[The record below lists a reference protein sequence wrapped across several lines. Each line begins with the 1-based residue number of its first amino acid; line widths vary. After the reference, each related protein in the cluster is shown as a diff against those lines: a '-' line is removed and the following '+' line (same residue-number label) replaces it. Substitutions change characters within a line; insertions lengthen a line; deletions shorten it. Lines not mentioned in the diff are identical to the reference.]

1 MGFPGGYTD
10 VILPKLLINALTFLD
25 FLRTFT
31 LTLMGCLGLSGLVD
45 LDEPNHLSARPEPVL
60 ARPDS
65 TSAALIREML
75 PSEWVSVGPGP
86 ARPGGC
92 CAVCLYEYEEGEE
105 IRRMRNC
112 QHMFH
117 RSCVDR
123 WIEHDKDTCPLCRK
137 PFVPKELE
145 DDFNDK
151 LLAALGIPDFY
162 SDYSHITHF
171 L

>member
-1 MGFPGGYTD
+1 MGFPAGYTD
-10 VILPKLLINALTFLD
+10 VLLPKLLINTLSFLG
-25 FLRTFT
+25 FLRHFV
-31 LTLMGCLGLSGLVD
+31 LAVLSLVGLSGLVD
-45 LDEPNHLSARPEPVL
+45 PGPDPSARPDPVMT
-60 ARPDS
+60 RPES
-65 TSAALIREML
+65 ASAALIREML
-75 PSEWVSVGPGP
+75 PAETVSVRAGGGPGL
-86 ARPGGC
+86 GG
-92 CAVCLYEYEEGEE
+92 CAVCLYEYEDGEE

-112 QHMFH
+112 QHVFH

-123 WIEHDKDTCPLCRK
+123 WIEHDRKTCPLCRK

-151 LLAALGIPDFY
+151 LWAASGIPDFY